1 MRLLKFDGQGEP
13 KLTGDLLDT
22 IPPYAILSHTW
33 GYDRDEVNFDDLT
46 YGSYKNT
53 AGYAKIQFCGEQA
66 KKDEIEYFWV
76 DACCI
81 DKANHSELSEA
92 IVSMFDW
99 YRNAVKCYVYLS
111 DVTGSRIN
119 HHCTQC
125 WWESDFRT
133 SRWFR
138 RGWTLQELLAPTSV
152 EFSSRE
158 GELLGSKK
166 TPKVLGEEHPVTI
179 SSVSNLALTM
189 KGQGRNI
196 EAVKLMSE
204 CVQLRNRVLGAE
216 HPRTLFSSA
225 LLTEWQGAE

>member
-53 AGYAKIQFCGEQA
+53 AGYAKFQFCGEQA

-99 YRNAVKCYVYLS
+99 YRNAVKCY
-111 DVTGSRIN
+111 
-119 HHCTQC
+119 
-125 WWESDFRT
+125 
-133 SRWFR
+133 
-138 RGWTLQELLAPTSV
+138 ELLAPTSV